1 MGIFQEYLNS
11 KGTVAKPVVDISGD
25 QIDPKT
31 PPNAPPK
38 GKPYAAKKGCCKGGK
53 QGFGDM
59 GDSDLE
65 YKPATT
71 KDNKGHAPAK
81 IPTVEQM
88 ELANLVVQ
96 VVNKDPSI
104 METIVSQLKRQGLLG
119 LLVAEVLQHRTAYDH
134 IAEIMNH
141 EEYGPATCES
151 LVRAMNRTNEEVAA
165 PFPKA

>member
-1 MGIFQEYLNS
+1 
-11 KGTVAKPVVDISGD
+11 
-25 QIDPKT
+25 
-31 PPNAPPK
+31 
-38 GKPYAAKKGCCKGGK
+38 
-53 QGFGDM
+53 
-59 GDSDLE
+59 
-65 YKPATT
+65 
-71 KDNKGHAPAK
+71 
-81 IPTVEQM
+81 M